1 MTLYGKLLEREKNGA
16 PIKVGVIGAGQMG
29 FGMISQ
35 ISTIPGM
42 IVAGISDINLD
53 AANRA
58 AEAYNASADKKVDIL
73 ISENF
78 KDIIHS
84 DKVEIIVDATGV
96 PEAGAQISL
105 ESLMAKK
112 HLVLLNVEIDITIGP
127 LMKKMYDATDL
138 IYTGSDGDEPAATM
152 QMYEFAKSMGMEVL
166 VAGKGKNN
174 KLMVH
179 ANPDTAAEK
188 AKAQVMS
195 PKILASFQDGTKT
208 MGEMNLLSNAMGFVP
223 DVVGMHGISA
233 DLDGTVKNLDLK
245 ETAEF

>member
-195 PKILASFQDGTKT
+195 PKS
-208 MGEMNLLSNAMGFVP
+208 
-223 DVVGMHGISA
+223 
-233 DLDGTVKNLDLK
+233 
-245 ETAEF
+245 